1 MAIDKI
7 QSESIN
13 LADNFAFTGTV
24 TGAGGL
30 VPMFSASGSA
40 DQTITHNTYVLA
52 AFDTETFD
60 NGGNYTNTSG
70 NYKFT
75 VPENAKYLINSRLT
89 LDGNEANRIWYC
101 DVKIYKNGSAVAGGL
116 SNQETGYQ
124 RTCPITV
131 NTILDLST
139 NDYIQIYGR
148 CRSTASVDVAI
159 RHNTGQSHF
168 SIFKIL
174 GV

>member
-1 MAIDKI
+1 
-7 QSESIN
+7 
-13 LADNFAFTGTV
+13 
-24 TGAGGL
+24 
-30 VPMFSASGSA
+30 MFSASGSA